1 MKILYLTPYNPNIK
15 TPETGYCEQLSNRG
29 HKVTFSFGYNP
40 ELLTRKDEYDIVFGA
55 MEYSMNMATW
65 LGKKL
70 NIPIY
75 NHIEWIPPWRTGQ
88 EDPKD
93 WGYDGTTVNQINKIA
108 IQHWTPIYIEH
119 AMDWENSTIRSIAGE
134 CLKQYLIP
142 WVTKPLKTEIKYYA
156 ADFEALKKYKCDEV
170 KKKYQIMST
179 ARLVPHKRIAHV
191 IKALAFLKNPPAYKL
206 VGYGNEYPVLQKLAD
221 DLGVKVDFVGPGQN
235 GVKEL
240 IIQESMFSVNIW
252 AGLPMA
258 ESFYYKKPAITY
270 DEHHIREVFG
280 NSPEYVER
288 NNVKQ
293 LAEKIQFMI
302 DNKKYRVE
310 KGEKAYELMMGDK
323 INMGTPDKLMEN
335 LERIMNKGIDIYERT

>member
-1 MKILYLTPYNPNIK
+1 MNILYLTPYNPNIK
-15 TPETGYCEQLSNRG
+15 TPETGFAEQLSNRG
-29 HKVTFSFGYNP
+29 HKITFSFGYNP
-40 ELLTRKDEYDIVFGA
+40 ELLKRAGEYDIVFGA

-75 NHIEWIPPWRTGQ
+75 NHIEWIPPWRVGM

-93 WGYDGTTVNQINKIA
+93 WGYDGTTINKINEMA
-108 IQHWTPIYIEH
+108 IQHWSPIYIQQ
-119 AMDWENSTIRSIAGE
+119 AMDWENSTIRSIAGK
-134 CLKQYLIP
+134 CLKQYLEP
-142 WVTKPLKTEIKYYA
+142 WVTKPLKAEIKYYS
-156 ADFEALKKYKCDEV
+156 ADFERLKKYETTGIKE
-170 KKKYQIMST
+170 KNQIMST
-179 ARLVPHKRIAHV
+179 ARLVPHKRIHH
-191 IKALAFLKNPPAYKL
+191 IINALSLLKNPPTYKV
-206 VGYGNEYPVLQKLAD
+206 VGYGNEFPALRKLAE

-240 IIQESMFSVNIW
+240 LIQESMFSINIW

-280 NSPEYVER
+280 KSPEYVER
-288 NNVKQ
+288 NNVKA

-302 DNKKYRVE
+302 DDKKYREE
-310 KGEKAYELMMGDK
+310 KGQKAYELMMGDK
-323 INMGTPDKLMEN
+323 INMGTPNKLMEC
-335 LERIMNKGIDIYERT
+335 LERIMSKGIDIYERT